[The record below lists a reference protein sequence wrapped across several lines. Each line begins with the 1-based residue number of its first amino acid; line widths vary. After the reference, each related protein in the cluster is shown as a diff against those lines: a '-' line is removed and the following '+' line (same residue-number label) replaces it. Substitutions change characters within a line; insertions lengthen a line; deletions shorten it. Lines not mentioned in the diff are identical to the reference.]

1 MSAAETTT
9 NEIPVEQAVRSAV
22 AGLEQWLGR
31 MPEHV
36 RVEEV
41 FPPDY
46 EADDEQACWSVT
58 LSFLEKGTPEPENE
72 MMKQFRGTL
81 FPRPPAL
88 ERVMRVLDIDPTSGK
103 VKRMRVR
110 ERRRG

>member
-22 AGLEQWLGR
+22 AGLGHWLGR
-31 MPEHV
+31 TPEHV

-46 EADDEQACWSVT
+46 DADDEHACWSVT
-58 LSFLEKGTPEPENE
+58 LSFLEKGAPEPENE
-72 MMKQFRGTL
+72 MMKQFRGAL
-81 FPRPPAL
+81 FPKPPAL
-88 ERVMRVLDIDPTSGK
+88 ERVMRVLDIHPTTAQ
-103 VKRMRVR
+103 VLRMRVR
-110 ERRRG
+110 ERRG